1 MLRTVADKL
10 LAPTRSGLL
19 IALASAATLGMVF
32 IAQYGFGLAP
42 CQLCLW
48 QRWPYAAAA
57 AFGIAA
63 LLLPRQRPALLALAT
78 LSFLIGGGIGVF
90 HVGVE
95 EKWWQGL
102 TSCGGGPT
110 PNSIDALRAQLLTAP
125 VARCDEVSFRFLGLS
140 MAGWNVL
147 WSACLVIFGA
157 LAVKRAGRESK

>member
-1 MLRTVADKL
+1 MNRSFADAL
-10 LAPTRSGLL
+10 LLPARSGFL
-19 IALASAATLGMVF
+19 IALLSAATLGMAF

-48 QRWPYAAAA
+48 QRWPYAAAVV
-57 AFGIAA
+57 FGLAA
-63 LLLPRQRPALLALAT
+63 LMLPRLRPALLALAT
-78 LSFLIGGGIGVF
+78 LSIMVGGGIGVF

-110 PNSIDALRAQLLTAP
+110 PNSIEALRAQLLTAP

-157 LAVKRAGRESK
+157 LAAKRAGQENK

>member
-1 MLRTVADKL
+1 MNNSFADPF
-10 LAPTRSGLL
+10 LAPRHSGLL
-19 IALASAATLGMVF
+19 IALISAATLGMAF

-48 QRWPYAAAA
+48 QRWPYAAAIV
-57 AFGIAA
+57 FGLAA
-63 LLLPRQRPALLALAT
+63 LALPRLRPALLALAT
-78 LSFLIGGGIGVF
+78 LSVMVGGGIAVF

-110 PNSIDALRAQLLTAP
+110 PNSIEALRAQLLTAP

-157 LAVKRAGRESK
+157 LATKRAGQESK

>member
-1 MLRTVADKL
+1 MDRSLADTL
-10 LAPTRSGLL
+10 LAPARSGLL
-19 IALASAATLGMVF
+19 IALLSAATLGMAF

-48 QRWPYAAAA
+48 QRWPYAAAVV
-57 AFGIAA
+57 FGLAA
-63 LLLPRQRPALLALAT
+63 LALPRMRPALLALAT
-78 LSFLIGGGIGVF
+78 LSIMVGGGIGVF

-157 LAVKRAGRESK
+157 LATKRAGQENK

>member
-1 MLRTVADKL
+1 MHSAAANKL
-10 LAPTRSGLL
+10 LAPAYSGLL
-19 IALASAATLGMVF
+19 IAVASAATLGMAFV
-32 IAQYGFGLAP
+32 AQYGFGLAP
-42 CQLCLW
+42 CELCLW
-48 QRWPYAAAA
+48 QRWPYAAAIV
-57 AFGIAA
+57 FGLAA
-63 LLLPRQRPALLALAT
+63 LLLPRLRMALLVLAS
-78 LSFLIGGGIGVF
+78 LSILIGGGIGVF

-147 WSACLVIFGA
+147 WSICLVIFGA
-157 LAVKRAGRESK
+157 LAAKRAGQENK

>member
-1 MLRTVADKL
+1 MDRSLADAL
-10 LAPTRSGLL
+10 LAPTRSGFL
-19 IALASAATLGMVF
+19 IALISAATLGMAF

-48 QRWPYAAAA
+48 QRWPYAAAV
-57 AFGIAA
+57 AFGLAA
-63 LLLPRQRPALLALAT
+63 LALPRLRPVLLALAT
-78 LSFLIGGGIGVF
+78 FSILVGGGIGVF

-102 TSCGGGPT
+102 TSCGGGTT

-125 VARCDEVSFRFLGLS
+125 VARCDEVAFRFLGLS

-147 WSACLVIFGA
+147 WSACLVILGA
-157 LAVKRAGRESK
+157 LATKRARQESK

>member
-1 MLRTVADKL
+1 MNNPIADTL
-10 LAPTRSGLL
+10 LAPGRSGFL
-19 IALASAATLGMVF
+19 IALISAATLGMVF

-48 QRWPYAAAA
+48 QRWPYAAAIV
-57 AFGIAA
+57 FGLAA
-63 LLLPRQRPALLALAT
+63 LVLPRLRPILLALAAFSI
-78 LSFLIGGGIGVF
+78 LVGGGIAVF

-95 EKWWQGL
+95 EKWWPGL

-110 PNSIDALRAQLLTAP
+110 PDSIDALRAQLLTAP

-147 WSACLVIFGA
+147 WSACLVIFAA
-157 LAVKRAGRESK
+157 LAAKRAGQESK